1 MKRNDRRGLELLCV
15 SIIGWGSLQSAL
27 FIGCDVT
34 KGVGTL
40 IITECGE
47 EWVVPVQQLEWENC
61 SGGEGYFEHFEGACG
76 LFAALDHRQ
85 DIELS
90 VFRIAVSPPSSQEGY
105 CVLCSFFFVACL
117 LTSVCHRYDELTNKV
132 QLWVCARR
140 YQYGGCNM

>member
-47 EWVVPVQQLEWENC
+47 EWVVPVQ
-61 SGGEGYFEHFEGACG
+61 
-76 LFAALDHRQ
+76 
-85 DIELS
+85 
-90 VFRIAVSPPSSQEGY
+90 
-105 CVLCSFFFVACL
+105 
-117 LTSVCHRYDELTNKV
+117 
-132 QLWVCARR
+132 
-140 YQYGGCNM
+140 